1 MVKRV
6 SAKSETRQ
14 IRLLG
19 GAIGEQ
25 PDDTNAYSEH
35 VAEKRVFWSNRRV
48 RLLVILLIVVLA
60 FALSAVVRLRHESD
74 IREADKDANAISL
87 QLQPQLE
94 LIDLAV
100 AFREVS
106 AAAVNGELPGKFPT
120 SPAIS
125 GAELVDA
132 SARPESVSLTYRLSS
147 HGQDRCITGTRT
159 STAETSVRV
168 TDCRFKA
175 D

>member
-1 MVKRV
+1 MKRV

-14 IRLLG
+14 IRLLTS
-19 GAIGEQ
+19 AIAEQ
-25 PDDTNAYSEH
+25 PDDTNAYPER
-35 VAEKRVFWSNRRV
+35 VAEKRVSWSNRSV
-48 RLLVILLIVVLA
+48 RLLVIVLTIVLA
-60 FALSAVVRLRHESD
+60 IALSTVVRLRHESD
-74 IREADKDANAISL
+74 IREADQDANAISL

-94 LIDLAV
+94 RIDLAV

-120 SPAIS
+120 SPAIT

-132 SARPESVSLTYRLSS
+132 SARPESISLTYRLSS
-147 HGQDRCITGTRT
+147 HGQDRCITGIRT
-159 STAETSVRV
+159 STAETSIHV
-168 TDCRFKA
+168 TDCRFKT

>member
-1 MVKRV
+1 M
-6 SAKSETRQ
+6 
-14 IRLLG
+14 
-19 GAIGEQ
+19 
-25 PDDTNAYSEH
+25 
-35 VAEKRVFWSNRRV
+35 AEKQVFWSNRRV
-48 RLLVILLIVVLA
+48 RLLVIVLIAVLA

-106 AAAVNGELPGKFPT
+106 VARVNGELPGKFPT
-120 SPAIS
+120 SPAIT

-168 TDCRFKA
+168 TDC
-175 D
+175 